1 MRGRK
6 RANASPRWNA
16 MGKRETDTCSFRIC
30 KMSTGYARGMSTGYA
45 RGMSAGY
52 ARGMSAGYA
61 RGSMGNSHSRGGP
74 LGLPT
79 GRGSAS
85 APVGTCRGGR
95 GRLRSAGYAAWYLVI
110 SPGGWVRIK
119 GEMFSWLSFLSVPG
133 CKRWYRCDCRVR
145 KPPTTGYAR
154 PSTTGYASRQLQG
167 TQAANCSARKL
178 ATTVHASWPLQCTQ
192 AANYRVRKRPTT
204 GYASRQLQC
213 TQAGHY
219 SARKLSTAGYAS
231 CQVQGT

>member
-6 RANASPRWNA
+6 RANASPRWYA

-30 KMSTGYARGMSTGYA
+30 KMST
-45 RGMSAGY
+45 GY

-154 PSTTGYASRQLQG
+154 PSTAGYASRQLQG

-178 ATTVHASWPLQCTQ
+178 ATTVHAS
-192 AANYRVRKRPTT
+192 
-204 GYASRQLQC
+204 
-213 TQAGHY
+213 
-219 SARKLSTAGYAS
+219 
-231 CQVQGT
+231 

>member
-1 MRGRK
+1 LTARTSMRGRK
-6 RANASPRWNA
+6 RANASPRWYA

-30 KMSTGYARGMSTGYA
+30 KMST
-45 RGMSAGY
+45 GY

-154 PSTTGYASRQLQG
+154 PATAGYASWRCFLGCLACWYRCDCRVRKPPTTGYARPSTAGYASRQLQG

-178 ATTVHASWPLQCTQ
+178 ATTVHAS
-192 AANYRVRKRPTT
+192 
-204 GYASRQLQC
+204 
-213 TQAGHY
+213 
-219 SARKLSTAGYAS
+219 
-231 CQVQGT
+231 